1 MTQEEIQRNI
11 EFIIGQ
17 QAQFTADIMDLKE
30 VQKEFAAE
38 LKELKVRQDDAN
50 DAIVAVVGAI
60 GRLENA
66 VGRLE
71 TAMER
76 SASQI
81 SELATAGKATEE
93 RLNAFIAVVERHI
106 AGGNG
111 KQS

>member
-17 QAQFTADIMDLKE
+17 QAQFAADIMDLKE

-38 LKELKVRQDDAN
+38 LKELKERQDDAN

-60 GRLENA
+60 GRLE
-66 VGRLE
+66 

-76 SASQI
+76 SASQIASQI

>member
-17 QAQFTADIMDLKE
+17 QAQFAADIMDLKE

-38 LKELKVRQDDAN
+38 LKELKERQDDAN

-60 GRLENA
+60 GRLE
-66 VGRLE
+66 

-76 SASQI
+76 SARQIASQI